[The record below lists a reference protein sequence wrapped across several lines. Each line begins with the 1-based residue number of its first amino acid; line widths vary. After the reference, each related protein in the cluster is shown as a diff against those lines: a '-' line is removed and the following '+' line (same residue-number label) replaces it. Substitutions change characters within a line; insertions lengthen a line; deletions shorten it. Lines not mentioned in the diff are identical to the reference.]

1 MKEILPHIYMGTIPA
16 EKSTQNDVNIYM
28 IHQGEQT
35 LFIDCGYD
43 TTSSLAFFEHVFD
56 TFGLRPEKT
65 ALLLTHYHIDRVGMV
80 WWFRQKGADI
90 YMSAP

>member
-35 LFIDCGYD
+35 LFIDCG
-43 TTSSLAFFEHVFD
+43 
-56 TFGLRPEKT
+56 
-65 ALLLTHYHIDRVGMV
+65 
-80 WWFRQKGADI
+80 
-90 YMSAP
+90 